1 MKSVEISVSI
11 GEVFDKITI
20 LEIKSREIPSEYL
33 AIEKELTDLKSK
45 AIFFQGASQLIEELK
60 KTNEYLWELEDLIR
74 EKEKSKVFDQEFVD
88 IARNVYKTNDKRC
101 SIKKE
106 IDVFFGS
113 EIKEFKSYG
122 L

>member
-1 MKSVEISVSI
+1 MSI